1 MMVFTLKMDGQ
12 SLTAMKRGHRYYL
25 ASRNVELGIKGST
38 NYHKVWDK
46 YKLKDVLDAEMRYT
60 GGHSIAIQGESC
72 GPGIQGNK
80 YGFTDNQFFVFDV
93 KDVTENRY
101 YRYDELIDF
110 CKRYNLTMVET
121 AHVRVMPGTPEE
133 LQALANAHTY
143 TLDGKKLPH
152 EGIVGRPLQV
162 MPAMNGMVNQ
172 ASFKVINEE
181 FASKYLD

>member
-1 MMVFTLKMDGQ
+1 
-12 SLTAMKRGHRYYL
+12 MKRGHRYYL

-38 NYHKVWDK
+38 NYHKVWNK
-46 YKLKDVLDAEMRYT
+46 YKLKDVLDAEMRLRN
-60 GGHSIAIQGESC
+60 GHSIAIQGESC

-101 YRYDELIDF
+101 YDFVELAVF
-110 CKRYNLTMVET
+110 CNTYNLPMVSF
-121 AHVRVMPGTPEE
+121 VDKRPMPSTPEE
-133 LQALANAHTY
+133 LQAIANAQTY
-143 TLDGKKLPH
+143 VLEGKTLPH
-152 EGIVGRPLQV
+152 EGVVVRPYDAV
-162 MPAMNGMVNQ
+162 MEAKAGMSNH